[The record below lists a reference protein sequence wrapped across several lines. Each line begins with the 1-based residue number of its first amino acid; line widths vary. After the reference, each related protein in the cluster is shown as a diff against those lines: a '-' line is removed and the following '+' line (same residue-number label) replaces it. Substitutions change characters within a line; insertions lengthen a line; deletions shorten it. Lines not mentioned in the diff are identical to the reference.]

1 MTQKTKEQAQLQPS
15 KQEAGFPLNK
25 INFIMIATCVALI
38 VVGFVLMGGSSNV
51 GSTFNNDI
59 FSTRR
64 IVVAPIVT
72 LVGFLLII
80 YAIMAKPKSPNKSKD
95 KDSGTTP
102 QNK

>member
-1 MTQKTKEQAQLQPS
+1 MVFGKKNYILLAIS
-15 KQEAGFPLNK
+15 
-25 INFIMIATCVALI
+25 
-38 VVGFVLMGGSSNV
+38 VGIIILGLLLMSGGGSADNPKF
-51 GSTFNNDI
+51 TAEI

-80 YAIMAKPKSPNKSKD
+80 YAIMAKPKSSNKSKD

>member
-1 MTQKTKEQAQLQPS
+1 MVFGKKNYILLAIS
-15 KQEAGFPLNK
+15 
-25 INFIMIATCVALI
+25 
-38 VVGFVLMGGSSNV
+38 VGIIILGLLLMSGGGSADNPEF
-51 GSTFNNDI
+51 TAEI

-80 YAIMAKPKSPNKSKD
+80 YAIMAKPKSSNKSKD
-95 KDSGTTP
+95 KDSSTTP

>member
-1 MTQKTKEQAQLQPS
+1 MVFGKKNYILLAIS
-15 KQEAGFPLNK
+15 
-25 INFIMIATCVALI
+25 
-38 VVGFVLMGGSSNV
+38 VGIIILGLLLMSGGGSADNPEF
-51 GSTFNNDI
+51 TADI

-80 YAIMAKPKSPNKSKD
+80 YAIMAKPKSSNKSKD
-95 KDSGTTP
+95 KDSNTTP

>member
-1 MTQKTKEQAQLQPS
+1 MVFGKKNYILLAIS
-15 KQEAGFPLNK
+15 
-25 INFIMIATCVALI
+25 
-38 VVGFVLMGGSSNV
+38 VGIIILGLLLMSGGGSAD
-51 GSTFNNDI
+51 STEFTAEI

-95 KDSGTTP
+95 KGSNTTP

>member
-1 MTQKTKEQAQLQPS
+1 MVFGKKNYILLAVS
-15 KQEAGFPLNK
+15 
-25 INFIMIATCVALI
+25 
-38 VVGFVLMGGSSNV
+38 VGIIILGLLLMSGGGSADNPEF
-51 GSTFNNDI
+51 TAEI

-80 YAIMAKPKSPNKSKD
+80 YAIMAKPKSKDKSKD
-95 KDSGTTP
+95 KDSDTTP

>member
-1 MTQKTKEQAQLQPS
+1 MVFGKKNYILLAVS
-15 KQEAGFPLNK
+15 
-25 INFIMIATCVALI
+25 
-38 VVGFVLMGGSSNV
+38 VGIIILGLLLMSGGGSAD
-51 GSTFNNDI
+51 STEFTADI

-80 YAIMAKPKSPNKSKD
+80 YAIMAKPKSYNKGQGKSKE
-95 KDSGTTP
+95 KNSNTTP

>member
-1 MTQKTKEQAQLQPS
+1 MVFGKKNYILLAIS
-15 KQEAGFPLNK
+15 
-25 INFIMIATCVALI
+25 
-38 VVGFVLMGGSSNV
+38 VGIIILGLLLMSGGGSADNPEF
-51 GSTFNNDI
+51 TAEI

-80 YAIMAKPKSPNKSKD
+80 YAIMAKPKSSNKSKD

>member
-1 MTQKTKEQAQLQPS
+1 MVFGKKNYILLAIS
-15 KQEAGFPLNK
+15 
-25 INFIMIATCVALI
+25 
-38 VVGFVLMGGSSNV
+38 VGIIILGLLLMSGGGSAD
-51 GSTFNNDI
+51 STEFTAEI

-80 YAIMAKPKSPNKSKD
+80 YAIMAKPKSSNKSKD
-95 KDSGTTP
+95 KDSNTTL

>member
-1 MTQKTKEQAQLQPS
+1 MVFGKKNYILLAIS
-15 KQEAGFPLNK
+15 
-25 INFIMIATCVALI
+25 
-38 VVGFVLMGGSSNV
+38 VGIIILGLLLMSGGGSADNPEF
-51 GSTFNNDI
+51 TADI

-80 YAIMAKPKSPNKSKD
+80 YAIMAKPKSSNKSKD
-95 KDSGTTP
+95 KGSNTTP

>member
-1 MTQKTKEQAQLQPS
+1 MVFGKKNYILLAVS
-15 KQEAGFPLNK
+15 
-25 INFIMIATCVALI
+25 
-38 VVGFVLMGGSSNV
+38 VGIIILGLLLMSGGGSAD
-51 GSTFNNDI
+51 STEFTADI

-80 YAIMAKPKSPNKSKD
+80 YAIMAKPKSKDKSKD
-95 KDSGTTP
+95 KDSNTTS

>member
-1 MTQKTKEQAQLQPS
+1 MIINNSSFQNMTQETKKQAQLQPS

-64 IVVAPIVT
+64 TVVGPTISLA
-72 LVGFLLII
+72 GFVLMIF
-80 YAIMAKPKSPNKSKD
+80 AIMYRKKDNKD
-95 KDSGTTP
+95 L
-102 QNK
+102 

>member
-1 MTQKTKEQAQLQPS
+1 MVFGKKNYILLAIS
-15 KQEAGFPLNK
+15 
-25 INFIMIATCVALI
+25 
-38 VVGFVLMGGSSNV
+38 VGIIILGLLLMSGGGSADNPEF
-51 GSTFNNDI
+51 TAEI

-80 YAIMAKPKSPNKSKD
+80 YAIMAKPKSSKKSKD
-95 KDSGTTP
+95 KDSNTTP

>member
-1 MTQKTKEQAQLQPS
+1 MVFGKKNYILLAIS
-15 KQEAGFPLNK
+15 
-25 INFIMIATCVALI
+25 
-38 VVGFVLMGGSSNV
+38 VGIIILGLLLMSGGGSAD
-51 GSTFNNDI
+51 STEFTADI

-80 YAIMAKPKSPNKSKD
+80 YAIMAKPKSSNKSKD

>member
-1 MTQKTKEQAQLQPS
+1 MVFGKKNYILLAVS
-15 KQEAGFPLNK
+15 
-25 INFIMIATCVALI
+25 
-38 VVGFVLMGGSSNV
+38 VGIIILGLLLMSGGGSAD
-51 GSTFNNDI
+51 STEFTADI

-80 YAIMAKPKSPNKSKD
+80 YAIMAKPKSYNKGQGKSKD
-95 KDSGTTP
+95 KDSDTTP

>member
-1 MTQKTKEQAQLQPS
+1 MVFGKKNYILLAIS
-15 KQEAGFPLNK
+15 
-25 INFIMIATCVALI
+25 
-38 VVGFVLMGGSSNV
+38 VGIIILGLLLMSGGGSADNPEF
-51 GSTFNNDI
+51 TAEI

-80 YAIMAKPKSPNKSKD
+80 YAIMAKPKSQDKSKD
-95 KDSGTTP
+95 KDSDTTP

>member
-1 MTQKTKEQAQLQPS
+1 MVFGKKNYILLAIS
-15 KQEAGFPLNK
+15 
-25 INFIMIATCVALI
+25 
-38 VVGFVLMGGSSNV
+38 VGIIILGLLLMSGV
-51 GSTFNNDI
+51 GSADNPEFTAEI

-80 YAIMAKPKSPNKSKD
+80 YAIMAKPKSSNKSKD
-95 KDSGTTP
+95 KGSNTTP

>member
-1 MTQKTKEQAQLQPS
+1 MVFGKKNYILLAIS
-15 KQEAGFPLNK
+15 
-25 INFIMIATCVALI
+25 
-38 VVGFVLMGGSSNV
+38 VGIIILGLLLMSGGGSADNPEF
-51 GSTFNNDI
+51 TAEI

-80 YAIMAKPKSPNKSKD
+80 YAIMAKPKSSNKSKD
-95 KDSGTTP
+95 KDSDTTP

>member
-1 MTQKTKEQAQLQPS
+1 MVFGKKNYILLAIS
-15 KQEAGFPLNK
+15 
-25 INFIMIATCVALI
+25 
-38 VVGFVLMGGSSNV
+38 VGIIILGLLLMSGGGSAD
-51 GSTFNNDI
+51 STEFTADI

-80 YAIMAKPKSPNKSKD
+80 YAIMAKPKSSNKSKD
-95 KDSGTTP
+95 KGSNTTP

>member
-1 MTQKTKEQAQLQPS
+1 MVFGKKNYILLAIS
-15 KQEAGFPLNK
+15 
-25 INFIMIATCVALI
+25 
-38 VVGFVLMGGSSNV
+38 VGIIILGLLLMSGGGSADNPEF
-51 GSTFNNDI
+51 TAEI

-80 YAIMAKPKSPNKSKD
+80 YAIMAKPKSSNKSKD
-95 KDSGTTP
+95 KGSNTTP

>member
-1 MTQKTKEQAQLQPS
+1 MVFGKKNYILLAIS
-15 KQEAGFPLNK
+15 
-25 INFIMIATCVALI
+25 
-38 VVGFVLMGGSSNV
+38 VGIIILGLLLMSGGGSADNPEF
-51 GSTFNNDI
+51 TAEI

-80 YAIMAKPKSPNKSKD
+80 YAIMAKPKSSNKSKD
-95 KDSGTTP
+95 KDSNTTP